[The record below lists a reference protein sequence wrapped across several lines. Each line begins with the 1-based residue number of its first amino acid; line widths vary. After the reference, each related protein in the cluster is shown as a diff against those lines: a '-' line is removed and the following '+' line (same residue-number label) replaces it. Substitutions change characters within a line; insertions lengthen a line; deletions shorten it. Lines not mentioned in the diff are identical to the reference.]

1 MYKFFKRIMDIL
13 ISLVGLI
20 VLFPFLLI
28 IALIIKVDSKGP
40 VFFKQD
46 RIGRNGKVFKIYKF
60 RSMTVGAEAQ
70 GVYETK
76 GDTRVTRVGRVIRK
90 ISIDELP
97 QFINI
102 LKGDMSIIGPRP
114 TLTYHPWD
122 YSEYT
127 DFQLKRFDLRPGVTG
142 WAQVNG
148 RKDVEWNKRIELD
161 IYYVENISL
170 WLDIKIFFK
179 TIWSVLTFKNN
190 LNIEN
195 TVKDGNNMKLMYITN
210 NPDIAKIAEESGVD
224 WIFVDLEILGKED
237 RQGHLDTV
245 ISKHDIKDIRPIKDV
260 LKKSKLL
267 VRVNPI
273 NKESKEEINEVINS
287 GADIVMLP
295 FFKNYKE
302 VSEFIKYVDNRAE
315 VCLLLETPESD
326 DDLDNILALKGID
339 YIHIG
344 LNDLHLGYNLKFMF
358 ELLTNGTVEKII
370 NKIKQ
375 TNIVYGFGGI
385 AGLGEGDLPA
395 DNIIIEHYRL
405 QSSMAILSR
414 TFLNTKNIKDMKE
427 VHDVFRNGIK
437 KIRDFEDE
445 VQSYNE
451 EQFIANKEFIDS
463 KVEEILKRK

>member
-1 MYKFFKRIMDIL
+1 MYKFFKRFMDIF
-13 ISLVGLI
+13 ISLIGLI

-28 IALIIKVDSKGP
+28 VALVIKIDSKGP

-46 RIGRNGKVFKIYKF
+46 RIGKNGKVFKIYKF

-90 ISIDELP
+90 LSIDELP

-122 YSEYT
+122 YSDYT
-127 DFQLKRFDLRPGVTG
+127 DFQLKRFNLRPGVTG

-161 IYYVENISL
+161 VYYVENISI

-179 TIWSVLTFKNN
+179 TVWNVLTFKDN
-190 LNIEN
+190 LNVGN
-195 TVKDGNNMKLMYITN
+195 TVKEDIMKLMYITKD
-210 NPDIAKIAEESGVD
+210 PKIAKIAEESGVD

-245 ISKHDIKDIRPIKDV
+245 ISKHDITDIKPISDV
-260 LKKSKLL
+260 LTKSELL

-273 NKESKEEINEVINS
+273 HDGSKEEIDEVIAS

-295 FFKNYKE
+295 FFKTHQE
-302 VSEFIKYVDNRAE
+302 VSQFIQIVDSRAK
-315 VCLLLETPESD
+315 VCLLLETPESV
-326 DDLDNILALKGID
+326 DDLDNILTLKGID
-339 YIHIG
+339 YIHLG
-344 LNDLHLGYNLKFMF
+344 LNDLHLGYELKFMF
-358 ELLTNGTVEKII
+358 ELLSNGMVENII
-370 NKIKQ
+370 KKIKE
-375 TNIVYGFGGI
+375 TNIEYGFGGI
-385 AGLGEGDLPA
+385 ARLGEGSLPA
-395 DNIIIEHYRL
+395 DNVIVEHYRL
-405 QSSMAILSR
+405 GSTMAILSR
-414 TFLNTKNIKDMKE
+414 TFLNTKDNEDYEKIKEIFNKGIHDIRGFEEKVKE
-427 VHDVFRNGIK
+427 
-437 KIRDFEDE
+437 
-445 VQSYNE
+445 YTE
-451 EQFIANKEFIDS
+451 EQYNGNKTFIDK
-463 KVEEILKRK
+463 KVDEILKRM